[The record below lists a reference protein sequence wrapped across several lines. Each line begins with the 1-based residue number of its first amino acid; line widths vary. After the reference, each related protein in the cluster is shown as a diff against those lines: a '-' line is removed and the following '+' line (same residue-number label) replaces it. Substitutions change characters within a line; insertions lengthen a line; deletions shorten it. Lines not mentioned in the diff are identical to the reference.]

1 MMAKLIAAYQRMS
14 QRERVMTLAIA
25 GILLLL
31 INIFIWRWLL
41 GTTSGSRSE
50 LAARKATRSEQ
61 TVYMKERELWAK
73 RDQWLQKTQPTLKG
87 AEEASTLLDQLKQI
101 AGKYNIVIE
110 NPAIGSG
117 ETTPNHQAVFA
128 SIETNSHWPE
138 LVHFLYDVQQPDAF
152 IVFESVNL
160 AIDGSDATMMRGK
173 FKIARWFAPPNPR
186 KGEP

>member
-14 QRERVMTLAIA
+14 QRERVVTLAIA

-61 TVYMKERELWAK
+61 TVYMKERELWDK

-87 AEEASTLLDQLKQI
+87 AEEASTLLDRLKQI

-117 ETTPNHQAVFA
+117 EITPNHQ
-128 SIETNSHWPE
+128 
-138 LVHFLYDVQQPDAF
+138 
-152 IVFESVNL
+152 
-160 AIDGSDATMMRGK
+160 
-173 FKIARWFAPPNPR
+173 
-186 KGEP
+186 